1 MKLLPAIKFLLIFL
15 LFSGMSCEEN
25 FPEPTFLIGSKS
37 EFRINQRYYST
48 DGNYTFIIH
57 EIGDS
62 RCPEG
67 VVCVWQGE
75 ISVKGEWTENKTK
88 SEVELHS
95 VLTDL
100 QKMPNGIDIQII
112 DAKPYPRYG
121 TVIKPENKIITLVI
135 QKR

>member
-1 MKLLPAIKFLLIFL
+1 MKLLPAIKFILIFL

-25 FPEPTFLIGSKS
+25 FPEPTFSFGNKS
-37 EFRINQRYYST
+37 GFRINQLYYSS
-48 DGNYTFIIH
+48 DGNYTFVIH

-67 VVCVWQGE
+67 VECIWQGE

-100 QKMPNGIDIQII
+100 QKIPDGIDIQII
-112 DAKPYPRYG
+112 DAKPYPKFG
-121 TVIKPENKIITLVI
+121 IESKPNDLMITLLI
-135 QKR
+135 KKN

>member
-25 FPEPTFLIGSKS
+25 FPEPTFSFGNES

-75 ISVKGEWTENKTK
+75 ISVKGEWTDNKAK

-112 DAKPYPRYG
+112 DTKPYPRNG
-121 TVIKPENKIITLVI
+121 TVIKPEHKIITLVI

>member
-1 MKLLPAIKFLLIFL
+1 MKLLPAIKFILIFL

-25 FPEPTFLIGSKS
+25 FPEPTFSFGNKS
-37 EFRINQRYYST
+37 EFRINQRYFSS
-48 DGNYTFIIH
+48 DGNYTFIIT

-75 ISVKGEWTENKTK
+75 ISIKGEWTENKTK

-100 QKMPNGIDIQII
+100 QKMPDDIDIQII

-121 TVIKPENKIITLVI
+121 TTSKPEDKIVTLII